1 MGDPVEQG
9 DDLVDVDQQEGLRGV
24 LEHLQ
29 SLFDPYPARRGGASV
44 VQLWEDFK
52 TGERGVENPGAAS
65 PRPSPRL
72 LLSPPMTLTLGISL
86 ALLCALT
93 TNLGFL
99 CKHRGACAAPPV
111 DVRRPL
117 RSARGLFASKW
128 FAVGMLVAV
137 GAWALHVAAL
147 TIAPMSLVQAVL
159 AGGMVLLAVM
169 AERMFGVS
177 VGRRQWVGLALT
189 AGGLVLLGVT
199 IPGHEGASSQFSLSA
214 MVSFEAGLLA
224 IGTLLI
230 MGPRIGA
237 PGEHHGVMLGA
248 ASGILFGVSDIAIK
262 ALTGLAGSGGFVAL
276 VSPWLL
282 VTVVASVAAFYAS
295 ARGLQTGEAVPVIAV
310 TGAAAN
316 VAGILGGI
324 VVFGDPLPG
333 SPLGIVL
340 QGIAFALVIVA
351 AWMTPAPV
359 RVAAASAS

>member
-1 MGDPVEQG
+1 
-9 DDLVDVDQQEGLRGV
+9 
-24 LEHLQ
+24 
-29 SLFDPYPARRGGASV
+29 
-44 VQLWEDFK
+44 
-52 TGERGVENPGAAS
+52 
-65 PRPSPRL
+65 
-72 LLSPPMTLTLGISL
+72 MTLTLGISL

-117 RSARGLFASKW
+117 RSARGLCASKW

-199 IPGHEGASSQFSLSA
+199 IPGHEGASSQFSVSA

-237 PGEHHGVMLGA
+237 PGTHHGVMLGA
-248 ASGILFGVSDIAIK
+248 AAGILFGVSDIAIK

-333 SPLGIVL
+333 SALGIVL

-359 RVAAASAS
+359 RVAAAYTA